1 MIPQFSY
8 LLAHILE
15 AETPEGLSLVFSKGT
30 KNSVTTI
37 PANLLL
43 NFILFTAA
51 GLFDRVIFAIDFFI
65 GTRVNCQFSAFPQ
78 GVIKAESGANHVPIR
93 IIRG

>member
-51 GLFDRVIFAIDFFI
+51 GLFDRVIFAIDFFYWYKSKLSI
-65 GTRVNCQFSAFPQ
+65 FCFP
-78 GVIKAESGANHVPIR
+78 S
-93 IIRG
+93 RGDKS